1 MTSHVTAR
9 ALAVVAFAMLFPTT
23 AHAQDT
29 SSNAGVSGERDFNM
43 YCANCHGESAKGDGP
58 KAFGLSVRPP
68 DLTRLTARYGGF
80 PQDRLAR
87 LIDGREP
94 LKGHG
99 EREMPVWGKW
109 FKAEAGQDLGGAEG
123 DEASV
128 KRRIANLIGYIAT
141 LQAK

>member
-1 MTSHVTAR
+1 MMSHVGAR
-9 ALAVVAFAMLFPTT
+9 TLLVVAFALLFPTP
-23 AHAQDT
+23 ALAQDADG
-29 SSNAGVSGERDFNM
+29 NAGVSGERDFNM
-43 YCANCHGESAKGDGP
+43 YCANCHGESGKGDGP

-68 DLTRLTARYGGF
+68 DLTGLTAKYGSF

-123 DEASV
+123 DETSV
-128 KRRIANLIGYIAT
+128 RRRIANLIGYIAT